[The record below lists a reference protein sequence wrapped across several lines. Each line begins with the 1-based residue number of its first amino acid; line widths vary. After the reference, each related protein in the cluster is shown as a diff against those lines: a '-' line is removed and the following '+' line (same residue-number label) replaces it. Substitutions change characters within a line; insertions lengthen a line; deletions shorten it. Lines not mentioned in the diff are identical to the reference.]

1 MKNKHH
7 LAVFEYM
14 SQVYPIY
21 SSKRISH
28 IHIYFYPPLYMSIFK
43 ENFDPKIIFL
53 LLLLILLNLF
63 IISVRDEEFFLVP
76 NSSAAGS
83 SGRTV

>member
-1 MKNKHH
+1 MKNSHH

-14 SQVYPIY
+14 SQLYPIY
-21 SSKRISH
+21 SSIRISH

-43 ENFDPKIIFL
+43 ENFDPKILFL
-53 LLLLILLNLF
+53 LLLLILLNF
-63 IISVRDEEFFLVP
+63 FISVRDEELFIAP